1 MPKECNYLWL
11 KEANQRIEKY
21 ANDVL
26 EELYQLADRMNIEN
40 YYARDYFIKCIK
52 KSGEEE

>member
-52 KSGEEE
+52 KRL